1 MRSFR
6 ESLIEDL
13 NNPEEAIS
21 YLQVA
26 LEEYEKDHDIAAFLL
41 ALKTVTIASG
51 GISTLANR
59 TRLNR
64 QNLYRI
70 LSPQGNP
77 RLSTLENILH
87 GLGFRL
93 SIEKMKTEV
102 SIS

>member
-6 ESLIEDL
+6 ECLIEDL
-13 NNPEEAIS
+13 TNPEEAIN

-26 LEEYEKDHDIAAFLL
+26 LEEYENDQNIAAFLL
-41 ALKTVTIASG
+41 ALKTVTFASG

-59 TRLNR
+59 TSLNR

-93 SIEKMKTEV
+93 SIEKMKTAV
-102 SIS
+102 SQ

>member
-13 NNPEEAIS
+13 NNPEEAIN
-21 YLQVA
+21 YLKVA
-26 LEEYEKDHDIAAFLL
+26 LEEYETDQDLAAFLL
-41 ALKTVTIASG
+41 ALKTVTVASG
-51 GISTLANR
+51 GISTLAHR
-59 TRLNR
+59 TSLNR

-77 RLSTLENILH
+77 RLSTLESILH

-93 SIEKMKTEV
+93 SIEKMHTNV
-102 SIS
+102 SN